1 MKSILITFADDTERD
16 AFLEEVR
23 ALQSDSVRK
32 ALGTVRL
39 DPPIK
44 DDHERQCALFVSGQ
58 KLVEG
63 SLSELNQRF
72 QQEVGVHSGSV
83 VIKEL
88 RGGEWHEIR
97 ARRLQAQ

>member
-1 MKSILITFADDTERD
+1 MKSILITFEDDGARD
-16 AFLEEVR
+16 SFLEEVKSLESES
-23 ALQSDSVRK
+23 AYK
-32 ALGTVRL
+32 ALSTVRI

-44 DDHERQCALFVSGQ
+44 EDHERQCALFVSGQ

-63 SLSELNQRF
+63 NLSEMNLRF
-72 QQEVGVHSGSV
+72 TQEISVHSGSV

-88 RGGEWHEIR
+88 RNGEWHEIR

>member
-1 MKSILITFADDTERD
+1 MKSILITFADDAERD

-23 ALQSDSVRK
+23 ALKTDSVHK

-44 DDHERQCALFVSGQ
+44 EDHERQCALFVTGQ
-58 KLVEG
+58 KLIEG

-72 QQEVGVHSGSV
+72 EQEVAVHSGSV